1 MESPTSLANH
11 FLIAIP
17 SMLDPNFS
25 RGVTL
30 LCQHGEDGAMGILV
44 NRLSEYTIGEV
55 LSQMGV
61 NTADDALAASPVLL
75 GGPVQPDR
83 GFVLHD
89 GDDHWESSLRISERL
104 CVTTSRDIL
113 VAMAEGSGPGRSL
126 LALGYAGW
134 TAGQLESELQ
144 EDAWLTV
151 PVSEGIL
158 FETPIEQRWQTA
170 ARLMGVDMDRLA
182 GYSGRA

>member
-1 MESPTSLANH
+1 
-11 FLIAIP
+11 
-17 SMLDPNFS
+17 
-25 RGVTL
+25 
-30 LCQHGEDGAMGILV
+30 
-44 NRLSEYTIGEV
+44 
-55 LSQMGV
+55 
-61 NTADDALAASPVLL
+61 
-75 GGPVQPDR
+75 
-83 GFVLHD
+83 
-89 GDDHWESSLRISERL
+89 
-104 CVTTSRDIL
+104 
-113 VAMAEGSGPGRSL
+113 MAEGSGPGRSL